1 MTVEAVP
8 RTARMTI
15 TRIIQA
21 GTGAN
26 QSRTSVR
33 TVVNEGLGV
42 AKAGNACT
50 AIRWVAGRLL
60 SQYLLSIVFMDS
72 LPRPALFRTLHNFGK
87 PRPVPTSWLTLKM
100 KSTPILAD
108 SVPRTIGQEAKSCRP
123 ASRYALRPPALSTDP
138 QGRQPSPHSHA

>member
-33 TVVNEGLGV
+33 TVVNEELGV

-60 SQYLLSIVFMDS
+60 SQYLLSIVFKD
-72 LPRPALFRTLHNFGK
+72 LPP
-87 PRPVPTSWLTLKM
+87 
-100 KSTPILAD
+100 
-108 SVPRTIGQEAKSCRP
+108 QAKSCRT
-123 ASRYALRPPALSTDP
+123 ASRCSLRPPALSTDP
-138 QGRQPSPHSHA
+138 HGRQLSPDRHA

>member
-60 SQYLLSIVFMDS
+60 SQYLLSIVFKG
-72 LPRPALFRTLHNFGK
+72 F
-87 PRPVPTSWLTLKM
+87 TSTGEEL
-100 KSTPILAD
+100 
-108 SVPRTIGQEAKSCRP
+108 
-123 ASRYALRPPALSTDP
+123 
-138 QGRQPSPHSHA
+138 PHSVALLAATACVEYRSAWTPAFAG